1 MNEFLTN
8 NFIYIVLVVGFIILI
23 LIGYM
28 VDKAKTNKLK
38 KEYEDEAKEK
48 NEQLNIPISN
58 VNTTGAGINTQLNNN
73 LENNNEVK

>member
-1 MNEFLTN
+1 
-8 NFIYIVLVVGFIILI
+8 
-23 LIGYM
+23 M